1 MIKYSEV
8 DEHLYAYAKQQN
20 LYGVEAIR
28 NPLRNDPFWGDT
40 AFIYADARDPYT
52 PTLCYD
58 VQRER
63 FITVCFA
70 DMAEE
75 NNRYRRFIGQAY
87 DLLES
92 FCFGFLY
99 ETDGKWEKAHH
110 TEILVTV
117 LNRDSMT
124 VDYSYV
130 NKPDLL
136 TFIKEVDNK
145 DFHEQTGRDIEDYE
159 TLTTVEIFED
169 LFEYFG
175 PVELQITDGTSDFD
189 NWIAYNTQYSNLD
202 FDVYSVVMT
211 LNGKH

>member
-1 MIKYSEV
+1 
-8 DEHLYAYAKQQN
+8 
-20 LYGVEAIR
+20 
-28 NPLRNDPFWGDT
+28 
-40 AFIYADARDPYT
+40 
-52 PTLCYD
+52 
-58 VQRER
+58 
-63 FITVCFA
+63 
-70 DMAEE
+70 MAEE
-75 NNRYRRFIGQAY
+75 NNRYRRFIGQGY

-136 TFIKEVDNK
+136 TFIKEVDSK

-189 NWIAYNTQYSNLD
+189 SWIMYNTQYSNLD

-211 LNGKH
+211 LNGKY